1 MNDKIVT
8 IDMHGVSHSDAS
20 LLVEEWLLLC
30 SYHTP
35 AFVGKIITG
44 NSVKMR
50 TIVEGVLHKHKFSYR
65 LLTDGT
71 ILVND
76 KL

>member
-1 MNDKIVT
+1 MNDKIVK
-8 IDMHGVSHSDAS
+8 IDLHGVSHSDAS
-20 LLVEEWLLLC
+20 LLVEEWLLLR

-50 TIVEGVLHKHKFSYR
+50 IIAEGVLHKHKFSYR

>member
-1 MNDKIVT
+1 MDDKIAT
-8 IDMHGVSHSDAS
+8 IDLHGVSHSDAS
-20 LLVEEWLLLC
+20 LLVEEWLLLR

-50 TIVEGVLHKHKFSYR
+50 TIAEGVLHKHKFNYQ

>member
-1 MNDKIVT
+1 MDDKIVK
-8 IDMHGVSHSDAS
+8 IDLHGVSHSDAS
-20 LLVEEWLLLC
+20 LLVEEWLLLR

-50 TIVEGVLHKHKFSYR
+50 TIAEGVLHKHKFNYQ